1 LAQNAILGLFGLKV
15 KYRQYNQTFKGLM
28 CLNLFV
34 LYVSAIN
41 KNKIPD
47 LANISL
53 FLDISKINIFNKT
66 QKVPNIYF
74 ERNEY

>member
-1 LAQNAILGLFGLKV
+1 LAQNAILGSFGLKV
-15 KYRQYNQTFKGLM
+15 KYRQYYQTLKGLM

-47 LANISL
+47 VVNISL
-53 FLDISKINIFNKT
+53 FLDISKLPVLIRPKKARRFGK
-66 QKVPNIYF
+66 KS
-74 ERNEY
+74 